1 MGPIPIYQS
10 PLPILML
17 DRTKTFPMPS
27 GSSAMARTLNLH
39 ALSGYGIVIPV
50 GVLDTDSQTDP

>member
-1 MGPIPIYQS
+1 
-10 PLPILML
+10 
-17 DRTKTFPMPS
+17 
-27 GSSAMARTLNLH
+27 MARTLNLH